1 MRMRR
6 ARAVE
11 LMCGGAVSLLALGG
25 PAMAQTAAA
34 ERRAPQA
41 DQTELSEIIVT
52 AQKRSE
58 NLQDVP
64 LSIQALGAEKIERLN
79 AKDFVDVARH
89 LPSVSIRSIVPG
101 VGNIFM
107 RGISSGPDGG
117 ASGSLPSVGVYLD
130 EQPVTTIQGTLDIQM
145 FDIARVEALAGPQGT
160 LYGASSQSGTLRI
173 ITNKPERGVSGGRL
187 DVETNATFKG
197 GVGYSVA
204 GMINIPISER
214 VTLRA
219 VGWNRLDPGYIDNV
233 HATRSYPVSRVT
245 IDNAALAE
253 KNFNDV
259 EVSGARAALRVDL
272 DDNWTITPG
281 VMIQKT
287 KADGNTY
294 QILGAADLE
303 VERFFPDKRDDT
315 YWQAAMTIQ
324 GKIGDLDV
332 TYAGAYLNRKF
343 ESQFDYSDY
352 SFFYDTLFGMGQI
365 IVDNAGRPI
374 DPSQHTRSNSLYTRD
389 SHELRVATPQD
400 RRLRLTGGL
409 FYQSQRHQLQS
420 QYIINGLATAI
431 SVSGW
436 PNTQW
441 LTDQQRTDRDYA
453 AFGEVSFDV
462 LPSLTLT
469 AGGRVFK
476 ATSHLVGFFGLRGS
490 EAACFG
496 PTVYG
501 DGPCTN
507 INRKAKGDGFSPR
520 LNATWKID
528 KDRMVYVTYSEGFRP
543 GGINR
548 SPLSRA
554 YEPDYLKNI
563 EAGWKTTWIDGR
575 LRFNGAV
582 FSDRW
587 DDFQL
592 TVQTTAN
599 IAEVR
604 NVGQARVRGVESDFA
619 AALGGGLSISGAAS
633 YIDAE
638 LLDNYCGRID
648 ASGSPIVVCPTP
660 IAPAGSR
667 LPLSS
672 KFKGSLSVRYDWTM
686 DDADLFVEATGA
698 HQGSSWSSLR
708 TRDRLIQGKSP
719 GFETVDLS
727 AGATWDSWR
736 ITAYARNLF
745 DSRGELARLT
755 SCPASVCSRIYQV
768 PIRPRNVGVKV
779 SRDF

>member
-1 MRMRR
+1 MGLRR
-6 ARAVE
+6 VRAVE
-11 LMCGGAVSLLALGG
+11 LMCGGAVSLLALSG
-25 PAMAQTAAA
+25 PAFAQTGGD
-34 ERRAPQA
+34 QA
-41 DQTELSEIIVT
+41 ELSEIIVT

-64 LSIQALGAEKIERLN
+64 ISIQALSQEKIERLN

-173 ITNKPERGVSGGRL
+173 ITNKPEPGVTRGRV

-197 GVGYSVA
+197 GVGYSIA
-204 GMINIPISER
+204 GMINVPIAER

-219 VGWNRLDPGYIDNV
+219 VAWNRLDPGYIDNV
-233 HATRSYPVSRVT
+233 QATRTYPVSRVT
-245 IDNAALAE
+245 IDNSALAE

-281 VMIQKT
+281 LMIQKT
-287 KADGNTY
+287 KAQGNTY
-294 QILGAADLE
+294 QILGGADLE

-324 GKIGDLDV
+324 GKVGDLDV

-343 ESQFDYSDY
+343 DTQFDYSDY

-365 IVDNAGRPI
+365 IVNNAGVPI
-374 DPSQHTRSNSLYTRD
+374 DPSQRTRSNSLYTRD

-400 RRLRLTGGL
+400 KRLRVSGGL
-409 FYQSQRHQLQS
+409 FYQSQRHELQS
-420 QYIINGLATAI
+420 QYIIQGLATAI
-431 SVSGW
+431 SVTGW

-453 AFGEVSFDV
+453 AFGEVSFDI

-469 AGGRVFK
+469 AGGRAFK
-476 ATSHLVGFFGLRGS
+476 ATSHLVGFAGLRGN
-490 EAACFG
+490 ERGCFA
-496 PTVYG
+496 PTRYG
-501 DGPCTN
+501 AGPCTN
-507 INRKAKGDGFSPR
+507 VDRKAKGDGFSPR
-520 LNATWKID
+520 LNATWKVD
-528 KDRMVYVTYSEGFRP
+528 DNKLLYVTYSEGFRP

-548 SPLSRA
+548 AATSAA
-554 YEPDYLKNI
+554 YEPDYLKNY
-563 EAGWKTTWIDGR
+563 EAGWKTTWADGK
-575 LRFNGAV
+575 LRVNGAV
-582 FSDRW
+582 FDDRW
-587 DDFQL
+587 DGFQML
-592 TVQTTAN
+592 VQTTAN

-604 NVGQARVRGVESDFA
+604 NVGQARVRGVEGDFA
-619 AALGGGLSISGAAS
+619 AVLGGGFSITGAAS
-633 YIDAE
+633 YIDAK
-638 LLDNYCGRID
+638 LLENYCGRID
-648 ASGSPIVVCPTP
+648 ANGDPITVCATP
-660 IAPAGSR
+660 IAPAGAR
-667 LPLSS
+667 LPLSA
-672 KFKGSLSVRYDWTM
+672 KFKGSLSIRYDWSM
-686 DDADLFVEATGA
+686 GGGDMFVEATGA
-698 HQGSSWSSLR
+698 QQGSSWSSLR
-708 TRDRLIQGKSP
+708 TRDRFFQGKSP

-727 AGATWDSWR
+727 AGAIWDNWR
-736 ITAYARNLF
+736 LTAYARNLF

>member
-1 MRMRR
+1 MKLRR

-11 LMCGGAVSLLALGG
+11 LMCGGAVSLLAMSG
-25 PAMAQTAAA
+25 PAFAQGGASTG
-34 ERRAPQA
+34 EGRQS
-41 DQTELSEIIVT
+41 ELEEIIVT

-58 NLQDVP
+58 NLQNVP
-64 LSIQALGAEKIERLN
+64 ISIQALGQEKIERLN
-79 AKDFVDVARH
+79 AKDFVDIARH

-145 FDIARVEALAGPQGT
+145 YDIGRVEALAGPQGT

-173 ITNKPERGVSGGRL
+173 ITNKPDPGVTSGRL
-187 DVETNATFKG
+187 DVEANGTFKG
-197 GVGYSVA
+197 GVGYSIA
-204 GMINIPISER
+204 GMVNVPIAER

-219 VGWNRLDPGYIDNV
+219 VAWNRIDPGYIDNV
-233 HATRSYPVSRVT
+233 HATRTYPTSRIT
-245 IDNAALAE
+245 IDNAALA
-253 KNFNDV
+253 KKDFNSV
-259 EVSGARAALRVDL
+259 EVSGARAALRIDL
-272 DDNWTITPG
+272 DDNWTVTPG
-281 VMIQKT
+281 LMIQKT
-287 KADGNTY
+287 EANGNTY
-294 QILGAADLE
+294 QILGKADLE
-303 VERFFPDKRDDT
+303 VERFFPDHRDDT

-324 GKIGDLDV
+324 GKVADLDV

-343 ESQFDYSDY
+343 NTYFDYSDY
-352 SFFYDTLFGMGQI
+352 SFFYDTLFGDGRLF
-365 IVDNAGRPI
+365 VNNAGALI
-374 DPSQHTRSNSLYTRD
+374 DPSQRTHSVSQYTRD
-389 SHELRVATPQD
+389 SHELRIATPQEH
-400 RRLRLTGGL
+400 RLRATGGF
-409 FYQSQRHQLQS
+409 FYQSQRHELET
-420 QYIINGLATAI
+420 QYIIDGLATDRAI
-431 SVSGW
+431 TGW

-441 LTDQQRTDRDYA
+441 LTAQQRTDRDYA
-453 AFGEVSFDV
+453 AFGEVSFDL

-469 AGGRVFK
+469 AGGRAFK

-490 EAACFG
+490 ERGCFA
-496 PTVYG
+496 PTIYG
-501 DGPCTN
+501 RGPCTN
-507 INRKAKGDGFSPR
+507 VDRGAKGSGFSPR
-520 LNATWKID
+520 FNATWKVD
-528 KDRMVYVTYSEGFRP
+528 QDHLVYVTYSEGFRP

-548 SPLSRA
+548 SPLSDA
-554 YEPDYLKNI
+554 YKPDYLKNI
-563 EAGWKTTWIDGR
+563 EAGWKTTWVDGR

-592 TVQTTAN
+592 FVQTTAN

-604 NVGQARVRGVESDFA
+604 NVGQARVRGIETDFA
-619 AALGGGLSISGAAS
+619 AAVGGGFSINGAAS
-633 YIDAE
+633 YIDAK

-648 ASGSPIVVCPTP
+648 ASGKPIVVCPTP

-672 KFKGSLSVRYDWTM
+672 KFKGSLSVRYAWEAAGGDM
-686 DDADLFVEATGA
+686 FVEATGA

-708 TRDRLIQGKSP
+708 TRDRVIQGKSP
-719 GFETVDLS
+719 GFETLDLS
-727 AGATWDSWR
+727 AGGTWDDWR
-736 ITAYARNLF
+736 VSIYARNVL

-768 PIRPRNVGVKV
+768 PIRPRNVGLKIG
-779 SRDF
+779 RDF